1 MAIKNVYLKKKIG
14 SAIFDIY
21 PHTDAAITAYTKGSG
36 QDVTQTTVAA
46 ELAALATG
54 LAGVIT
60 EQTVDNKIS
69 TATTNLYNQI
79 MGFTDAEGGHTIN
92 EAYDTLKEVA
102 DYLSGDGGAAAT
114 LAALSATV
122 GDANGGLVKKV
133 ADLETTVGNSTSG
146 LVKDTADL
154 KTTVGDS
161 TSGLVKDV
169 ADNASAI
176 GTLETTVGDTNGGLV
191 KDVAD
196 NASAIDT
203 LETTVGDSTSG
214 LVKDVAGL
222 KTTVGDNTAG
232 LVKDVA
238 DLKTTTGTQGGV
250 YVVANEPAVADAD
263 ENSLYI
269 VVDE

>member
-36 QDVTQTTVAA
+36 QDATQTTVAA

-79 MGFTDAEGGHTIN
+79 MGFTDAEGGHTIS

-102 DYLSGDGGAAAT
+102 DYLSGEGGAAAT
-114 LAALSATV
+114 LAALASTV
-122 GDANGGLVKKV
+122 GDA
-133 ADLETTVGNSTSG
+133 
-146 LVKDTADL
+146 
-154 KTTVGDS
+154 
-161 TSGLVKDV
+161 
-169 ADNASAI
+169 
-176 GTLETTVGDTNGGLV
+176 NGGLV

-196 NASAIDT
+196 NASAIGT

-250 YVVANEPAVADAD
+250 YVVANEPAAADAD

>member
-114 LAALSATV
+114 LAALASTV
-122 GDANGGLVKKV
+122 GDANG
-133 ADLETTVGNSTSG
+133 G

-176 GTLETTVGDTNGGLV
+176 GALETTVGDTNGGLV

-214 LVKDVAGL
+214 LVKDVADL

-250 YVVANEPAVADAD
+250 YVVANEPAAADAD

>member
-46 ELAALATG
+46 ELATLATG
-54 LAGVIT
+54 LASVIT
-60 EQTVDNKIS
+60 EQTVDTKIS
-69 TATTNLYNQI
+69 TATANLYNQI

-114 LAALSATV
+114 LAALASTV
-122 GDANGGLVKKV
+122 GDANGGLVKDV
-133 ADLETTVGNSTSG
+133 ADLETTVGDSTAG
-146 LVKDTADL
+146 LVKDVADL
-154 KTTVGDS
+154 ETTVGDANG
-161 TSGLVKDV
+161 GLVKDV

-176 GTLETTVGDTNGGLV
+176 GTLETTVGD
-191 KDVAD
+191 
-196 NASAIDT
+196 
-203 LETTVGDSTSG
+203 STSG
-214 LVKDVAGL
+214 LVKDVAAL

-232 LVKDVA
+232 LVKKVA
-238 DLKTTTGTQGGV
+238 DLETTTGTQGGV
-250 YVVANEPAVADAD
+250 YVVATEPAVADAN